1 MTYLAI
7 ANLAQDVEFNE
18 RVSACVNE
26 QSQTYIN
33 DTRADIKALATD
45 CLRNNQSIISTFIR
59 MAASAPGMADSA
71 ADEDGAVIASRIQ
84 DEQILS
90 AVQGDY
96 PEIAMLYFDAEG
108 NRIPIA

>member
-26 QSQTYIN
+26 QSETFVN
-33 DTRADIKALATD
+33 DTRPDIVALAMD
-45 CLRNNQSIISTFIR
+45 CLRSNNSIILTFIR
-59 MAASAPGMADSA
+59 MAASSPGMADSA
-71 ADEDGAVIASRIQ
+71 ADDDGTVISSRIQ

-90 AVQGDY
+90 AIQGYY
-96 PEIAMLYFDAEG
+96 PRIAALYFDAEG